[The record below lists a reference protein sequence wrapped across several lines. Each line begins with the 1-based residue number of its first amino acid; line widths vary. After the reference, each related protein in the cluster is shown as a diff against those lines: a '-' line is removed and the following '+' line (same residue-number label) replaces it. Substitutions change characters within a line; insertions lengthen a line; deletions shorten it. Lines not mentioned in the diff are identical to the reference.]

1 VSRKAFAGIDS
12 ASSKRSRVPLADRAI
27 PYQRGNNPMSPR
39 PFGAYYLGKPAMTPA
54 DYRRLLHD
62 IDEAVDLI
70 RRRDNRL
77 SPLHTGLFECLLT
90 LREDLEARQADPD
103 DENVPEDNLRA
114 ARLVLSRDAL
124 AAAIDVL
131 RETEDQPDAP
141 ALVLAMA
148 SVANRLE
155 KVLTTEATSRRHR
168 MALRRRRRTPRPIA
182 A

>member
-1 VSRKAFAGIDS
+1 
-12 ASSKRSRVPLADRAI
+12 
-27 PYQRGNNPMSPR
+27 
-39 PFGAYYLGKPAMTPA
+39 MTAA
-54 DYRRLLHD
+54 DYRRLHHE
-62 IDEAVDLI
+62 IDEAVDLV

-90 LREDLEARQADPD
+90 LREDLESRAPDPHD
-103 DENVPEDNLRA
+103 ANATEDNLRA

-131 RETEDQPDAP
+131 RDNAEQPDSP

-148 SVANRLE
+148 SIASRLE
-155 KVLTTEATSRRHR
+155 KVLSNEASS
-168 MALRRRRRTPRPIA
+168 RRRRMAERRRQRTPRPMA